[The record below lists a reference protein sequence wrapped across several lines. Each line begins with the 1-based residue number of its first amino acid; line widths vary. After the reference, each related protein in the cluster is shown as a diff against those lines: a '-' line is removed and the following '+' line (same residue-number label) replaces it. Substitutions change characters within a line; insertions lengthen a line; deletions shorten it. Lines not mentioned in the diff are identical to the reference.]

1 MTYWSAGL
9 ALRTGFEE
17 SSAPRSWQMWHA
29 VVSVLALLLLTGA
42 FSAPAH
48 AQSVTFAGNQIDF
61 GSVNVC
67 PSGQNSPAPC
77 SQTLTLNY
85 NVAATTTFGAT
96 PNVLTQGA
104 PNLDFKLASGNT
116 CTGTVF
122 AGGTCEVNVT
132 FAPLVPGG
140 RMGAVQLTDS
150 SNNLLV
156 TTLIYGIG
164 QGPAIAFGPGVQ
176 TTVSVNGLGYPGGIA
191 LDGAGD
197 LFIVDGS
204 NNRVLE
210 VPPGGGTPAVV
221 GSGLSG
227 PTAVAVDGAGN
238 IFIGDLNNN
247 RVVEVPAGGGAQ
259 ITVNTGNYTLS
270 RPYGVAVDGAG
281 NIFIA
286 DGGNNRVVEV
296 PAGGGAPTTV
306 GSSLSN
312 PHAVAVDGT
321 GNVFIGQAGPV
332 AEVLAGGAGQTTVNT
347 GSYTLAGPEGI
358 TVDGAGDVFI
368 TDTFNNRVV
377 EVPAGGGTPTTVGSG
392 LSFPFGVAVDGAGDV
407 FITNYMNSQ
416 VVEVQRSRAPS
427 LTFAS
432 TPVGSTSSDSPQ
444 SVTIQ
449 NIGNEPLNA
458 IAPGLVVTGP
468 NFLQVAGSGTPVD
481 CNNSFELTPGATCNL
496 SLNFRP
502 QNVNPPPSTAVFTD
516 NVLNISPSTS
526 QTITM
531 QVTGTPAGQTIN
543 FTLNAPASA
552 VYGSSFTVAATGGAS
567 GNPVTFTFF
576 GECSVVTNFPG
587 NATYT
592 MNSGTGACSV
602 IANQA
607 GNASY
612 SAAPQI
618 IEAVSAIL
626 ALQTINFTTDSPTSA
641 VYNSSFTVSA
651 TGGVSGN
658 AVAFAS
664 SGACSNLGGTY
675 TMTSGTGTCSVIANQ
690 AGNSNYSAASPVTQT
705 VNAALAAQ
713 TIGFTANAPASA
725 AYNSGFT
732 VSASGGASGNAVAFT
747 SSGACSNSGATYTM
761 TSGTGACSVIANQAG
776 NANYSAASPV
786 TQTVNATLAA
796 QTIGFTAS
804 APASAAFNSSFTV
817 SATGGG
823 SGNAV
828 TFTSSGACSNLV
840 GTYTMTSGTGTCSV
854 IANQAGNANYSAASP
869 VTQTVN
875 ATLAAQTITFPA
887 IPTQNGP
894 GTVTLAA
901 TASSGLTVSYAVTS
915 GPATVSGNIVTTT
928 AGGAITVQA
937 SQAGNGN
944 YSAATAVSKTFTVNA
959 NASGLN
965 GNNCNG
971 EYTGT
976 YSGSLTVSKGQVC
989 SFTSGGVTGQLTQ
1002 TGGRVVFENNSFV
1015 NGNVQMSGGSLTFID
1030 SSVGGNFGIQ
1040 NLPASAGTTQVC
1052 GSSVKGN
1059 LQVQS
1064 NGAAVQIGSGT
1075 GCAGNT
1081 VGGDLQVHNNSAAT
1095 TVDNNTVGGNLQN
1108 QNNTGATEVFTNV
1121 VTHQLQCNGNSSI
1134 TGGGNTA
1141 SSKTGQCATF

>member
-104 PNLDFKLASGNT
+104 PNLDFKLAGNT

-122 AGGTCEVNVT
+122 AGGTCEMNVT

-191 LDGAGD
+191 LDGVGD

-204 NNRVLE
+204 KNRVLE

-281 NIFIA
+281 DIFIA
-286 DGGNNRVVEV
+286 DGGNNRVLEI

-306 GSSLSN
+306 GSGLSN

-321 GNVFIGQAGPV
+321 GNVFIGHAGPV
-332 AEVLAGGAGQTTVNT
+332 VEVLAGGAGQTTVNT
-347 GSYTLAGPEGI
+347 GSYTLEG
-358 TVDGAGDVFI
+358 TYGLAVDGAGNVFI
-368 TDTFNNRVV
+368 TNPIYSQVL
-377 EVPAGGGTPTTVGSG
+377 EVPAGGGPTTTVGNT
-392 LSFPFGVAVDGAGDV
+392 LSFPFGVALDGTGNI
-407 FITNYMNSQ
+407 FISNYYG
-416 VVEVQRSRAPS
+416 VVEVERAQAPS
-427 LTFAS
+427 LTFAA
-432 TPVGSTSSDSPQ
+432 TAVGHTSSDSPQ
-444 SVTIQ
+444 AVTIQ
-449 NIGNEPLNA
+449 NIGNQPLNA

-468 NFLQVAGSGTPVD
+468 NFLQVGGSGSPVD
-481 CNNSFELTPGATCNL
+481 CNSGFALAPGATCNL
-496 SLNFRP
+496 SLSFKP
-502 QNVNPPPSTAVFTD
+502 QGASPPPSTAVFTD
-516 NVLNISPSTS
+516 NSLNISPSTS

-531 QVTGTPAGQTIN
+531 QVAGTQGSQTIN
-543 FTLNAPASA
+543 FTINAPASA
-552 VYGSSFTVAATGGAS
+552 VYGSSFTVAATGGGS
-567 GNPVTFTFF
+567 GNPVTLTSF

-612 SAAPQI
+612 PAAPQI

-626 ALQTINFTTDSPTSA
+626 AVQIINFTTDSPTSA
-641 VYNSSFTVSA
+641 VYNGSFTVSA
-651 TGGVSGN
+651 TGGASGN
-658 AVAFAS
+658 AVAFTS

-690 AGNSNYSAASPVTQT
+690 AGNSNYSAASQVTQT
-705 VNAALAAQ
+705 VNATLAAQ

-732 VSASGGASGNAVAFT
+732 VA
-747 SSGACSNSGATYTM
+747 
-761 TSGTGACSVIANQAG
+761 
-776 NANYSAASPV
+776 
-786 TQTVNATLAA
+786 
-796 QTIGFTAS
+796 
-804 APASAAFNSSFTV
+804 
-817 SATGGG
+817 ATGGG

-828 TFTSSGACSNLV
+828 TFTSSGACSNLG

-854 IANQAGNANYSAASP
+854 IANQAGNSNYSAASP

-901 TASSGLTVSYAVTS
+901 TASSGLTVSYTVTS

-928 AGGAITVQA
+928 AAGAITVQA

-944 YSAATAVSKTFTVNA
+944 YSAAAAVSKTFTVNA

-976 YSGSLTVSKGQVC
+976 YSGSLTVSKGQAC
-989 SFTSGGVTGQLTQ
+989 IFTSGGVTGQLTQ
-1002 TGGRVVFENNSFV
+1002 TGGTVVFENNSFV

-1030 SSVGGNFGIQ
+1030 SSAGGNFGIQ
-1040 NLPASAGTTQVC
+1040 SLPASAGTTQVC